1 MILRLKLYRLFLT
14 IGVYLLPILAFRVGW
29 WFWLMICKLLDRPVL
44 YSPQGHLGQILFGT
58 FVWSFVAEHYR
69 VTSFDELFRER
80 TGAKAAW
87 SACIATSF
95 ILLATL
101 FFSRND
107 IFPRGLLVC
116 DLITLLALTILLHAA
131 FRILY
136 RSKAHL
142 AKATRLLI
150 VGADQFAC
158 DAATRLKRL
167 SFAPFDIAAHVR

>member
-80 TGAKAAW
+80 TGARAAW
-87 SACIATSF
+87 SACVATASV
-95 ILLATL
+95 LLATL
-101 FFSRND
+101 YFSRNAA
-107 IFPRGLLVC
+107 FPRGLLIC
-116 DLITLLALTILLHAA
+116 DMILLLAFTILLHAV
-131 FRILY
+131 FRILC
-136 RSKAHL
+136 RSRANF
-142 AKATRLLI
+142 AKPTRLLV
-150 VGADQFAC
+150 VG
-158 DAATRLKRL
+158 
-167 SFAPFDIAAHVR
+167 